1 MIDLKLL
8 RENPDL
14 VRASQ
19 RARGASVEL
28 VDAAIAADQQ
38 RRNTIVEFERV
49 RAEQNALSKSI
60 GGAKGDEK
68 NSLLAQ
74 AKELA
79 AAVKEADAKRAEAE
93 AHADQVL
100 GELANIA
107 DTRAPIGGEED
118 FVVLEEIGKPPTFA
132 FTPKDHVE
140 LGKILGA
147 IDTERGA
154 KVSGSRFY
162 YLTGNG
168 ALLEFALINLA
179 MAKAVAAGFIP
190 VVPPVLVKPH
200 AMEGTGF
207 LGQAAENVFHL
218 EQDDFYLVGTSEVPL
233 AAYHMDEILDSEKF
247 PLRYAGFSSCFRREA
262 GTYGKDTR
270 GIIRVHQFDKVEMFS
285 FCAPEDAAAEHERL
299 LAWEKEFLDALEIP
313 YRVID
318 VATGDLGSSA
328 VRKFDCEAWIPT
340 QNAYREV
347 TSTSNCTEFQSRRLN
362 IRYKDSAGTR
372 PVATLNGTLCAIPRI
387 IVAILEN
394 HQQADGS
401 VNIPKALIPFLGKSR
416 FEPV

>member
-68 NSLLAQ
+68 NALLAQ

-118 FVVLEEIGKPPTFA
+118 FVVVEEIGKPPTFA

-285 FCAPEDAAAEHERL
+285 FCAPKDAAAEHQRL

-401 VNIPKALIPFLGKSR
+401 VNIPKALVPFLGKSR